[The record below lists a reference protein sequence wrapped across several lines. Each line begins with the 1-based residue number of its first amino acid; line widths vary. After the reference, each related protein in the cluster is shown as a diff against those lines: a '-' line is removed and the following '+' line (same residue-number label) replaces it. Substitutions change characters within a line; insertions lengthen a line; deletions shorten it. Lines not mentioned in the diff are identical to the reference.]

1 MKREIQIGH
10 VITTLT
16 VAVAAVM
23 YVGKQDQRIAVIE
36 QQMQAQRDRDDRQD
50 AAMADKTIQL
60 GRQLE
65 RIEVKLDRVIER
77 GAK

>member
-1 MKREIQIGH
+1 LKREIQIGH

>member
-1 MKREIQIGH
+1 LKREIQIGH

-36 QQMQAQRDRDDRQD
+36 QQMLAQRDRDDRQD
-50 AAMADKTIQL
+50 TAIAEKTIQL